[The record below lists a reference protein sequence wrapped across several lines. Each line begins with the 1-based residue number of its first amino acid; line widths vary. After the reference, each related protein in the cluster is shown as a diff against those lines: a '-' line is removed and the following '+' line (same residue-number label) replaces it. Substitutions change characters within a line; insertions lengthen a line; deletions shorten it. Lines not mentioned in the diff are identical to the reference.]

1 MARRSCGQIVEVAA
15 RGYIGLM
22 KTRTVGIRVLKD
34 RLSAYVRA
42 IASGGHEVVIT
53 DRGRAV
59 ARLVGVDSPATEPR
73 SPMRVRPA
81 VKDHSD
87 LRWMKKPPARRP
99 VKAKDIA
106 SALDF
111 TRGDKELP

>member
-1 MARRSCGQIVEVAA
+1 
-15 RGYIGLM
+15 M

-59 ARLVGVDSPATEPR
+59 ARLVGLDTPVTEPR
-73 SPMRVRPA
+73 APMRIRPA
-81 VKDHSD
+81 VKDLSD
-87 LRWMKKPPARRP
+87 LRWLKKSPARRSS